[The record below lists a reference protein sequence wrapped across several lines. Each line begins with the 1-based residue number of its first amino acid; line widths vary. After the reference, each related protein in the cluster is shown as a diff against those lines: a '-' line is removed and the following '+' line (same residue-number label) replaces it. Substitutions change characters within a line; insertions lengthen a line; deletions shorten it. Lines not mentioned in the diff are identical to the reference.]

1 MDQNNLKCPV
11 CINIMTFPR
20 IYDCGHSLCE
30 ECMIQIDNETNTR
43 FRTRR
48 DAVIYKCPLCRVIT
62 HKPWFSRPKN
72 LFLMN
77 ILESNEEYRKIVG
90 EKRYENNPLDN
101 IPENINLSFL
111 CSRSREIKMN
121 ELYNYILPLLIKS
134 CMDGKQELIIS
145 DRASEIY
152 EYSSEISK
160 KLFNN
165 HGIYKIISTKDIFRI
180 FNIKTLSNREFR
192 NMQEYINPNYNS
204 NIQFYDDDDDDD
216 EEEIF
221 PNSFNYQENNYIENT
236 ANFNSINQDLE
247 SVDHRSTPPNSLE
260 ASNIIN
266 EYVDEQNYDI

>member
-1 MDQNNLKCPV
+1 MDQNNLRCPV

-30 ECMIQIDNETNTR
+30 DCMIQIDNQTNIH
-43 FRTRR
+43 FRTSRE
-48 DAVIYKCPLCRVIT
+48 AVIYKCPLCRVIT

-77 ILESNEEYRKIVG
+77 ILESNEEYKKIIS

-101 IPENINLSFL
+101 IPDNINLSFL
-111 CSRSREIKMN
+111 CSRSREIKVN

-134 CMDGKQELIIS
+134 CIDGKQELIIS

-160 KLFNN
+160 KLFTN
-165 HGIYKIISTKDIFRI
+165 HGIYKIISKKDIFRI
-180 FNIKTLSNREFR
+180 FNVKTVPNREF
-192 NMQEYINPNYNS
+192 MTIQEYINPNYNS
-204 NIQFYDDDDDDD
+204 NIQFYDDDD
-216 EEEIF
+216 EEEIL
-221 PNSFNYQENNYIENT
+221 PNAFNYEENNYIENT
-236 ANFNSINQDLE
+236 TNFNSINQSLE
-247 SVDHRSTPPNSLE
+247 SDDSRSNTPSNSLE
-260 ASNIIN
+260 SSNIMN